1 MLAMFARLKIAT
13 RINLI
18 PPLAA
23 LAILASA
30 AIGLWSL
37 RSQMIEDRQD
47 ELRNLLTLTLS
58 VARAEMKA
66 TGGEAT
72 EAGRKAFLAVLGS
85 ARFGLG
91 AEKDYVFSY
100 DYNGIT
106 LSHGDSR
113 KVGENRLN
121 TGFANGRKMVQE
133 FIEIAKSPS
142 GSGFVEYPAE
152 KGANGTITPKL
163 NFIQNVPEIGG
174 VAGIGSYIDDID
186 AVFYRRLLWEAILTA
201 LLLAAII
208 AWTYFVGRSIS
219 KPLSELSEIIARL
232 ARDLNIRSAS
242 TNGMNELGSI
252 ARTVEIL
259 RRNAVE
265 RNTLLEKM
273 SESQEAEENRRSS
286 VQAHVRAFQKA
297 VTSVLSALNEQVE
310 QLRWSAE
317 TLSRA
322 AETATS
328 EAANAARVSASAA
341 GNSHAVAAAT
351 EQLSGSIRE
360 ISDQALRTNTVVQAA
375 TLTATQTNQDV
386 AGLASAAEAIGSIV
400 TVIRGI
406 ADQTNLLALNAT
418 IEAARAGESGR
429 GFAVVAA
436 EVKELSAQTAK
447 ATDAI
452 AGQIHAIQ
460 SSTGTAVGAI
470 QSVAS
475 KVAEIQQFTG
485 AIAAAVEEQTATSQE
500 IANNVSLAA
509 GASENAA
516 KSSVE
521 VSQVAVQTKEQAAS
535 VSSVSLTLSDVS
547 TQLSKA
553 VEDFIGALVTELGE
567 DTGEAACAPQVEFS
581 KAA

>member
-1 MLAMFARLKIAT
+1 MFARLKIST

-23 LAILASA
+23 LAILATA
-30 AIGLWSL
+30 AIGLWTL

-66 TGGEAT
+66 AGGEAT
-72 EAGRKAFLAVLGS
+72 EAGRKAFLSVLSS

-91 AEKDYVFSY
+91 AGEGYVFAY
-100 DYNGIT
+100 DYKGIT
-106 LSHGDSR
+106 LSHGDS
-113 KVGENRLN
+113 KKIGENRFS
-121 TGFANGRKMVQE
+121 TVFENGRKMVQE
-133 FIEIAKSPS
+133 FIGIAKSPA

-152 KGANGTITPKL
+152 KGASETTPPKL
-163 NFIQNVPEIGG
+163 TFIQNVPEIGG
-174 VAGIGSYIDDID
+174 LAGIGAYVDDID
-186 AVFYRRLLWEAILTA
+186 AIFYQRLLWEAILTG
-201 LLLAAII
+201 LLLAAIV

-219 KPLSELSEIIARL
+219 KPLSDLSDTIARL
-232 ARDLNIRSAS
+232 ASDLNIRSAG
-242 TNGMNELGSI
+242 TDGMSELASI

-259 RRNAVE
+259 RKNAVE
-265 RNTLLEKM
+265 RNKLLEKM
-273 SESQEAEENRRSS
+273 SEAQEAEENRRNS
-286 VQAHVRAFQKA
+286 VQTHVLAFQRA

-317 TLSRA
+317 TLSQA

-328 EAANAARVSASAA
+328 EAANAASVSASAA
-341 GNSHAVAAAT
+341 DNSHVVAAAT

-360 ISDQALRTNTVVQAA
+360 IADQAVLTNAVVEAA
-375 TLTATQTNQDV
+375 TLAATQTNQDV

-400 TVIRGI
+400 AVIRGI

-452 AGQIHAIQ
+452 AEQIHAIQ

-470 QSVAS
+470 QSVSS

-485 AIAAAVEEQTATSQE
+485 AIASAVEEQTATSQE

-516 KSSVE
+516 KSSGE
-521 VSQVAVQTKEQAAS
+521 VSQVAVQTKEQATS

-553 VEDFIGALVTELGE
+553 VEDFIGAIVSELGE
-567 DTGEAACAPQVEFS
+567 DDGEAVSAPQVGIA